1 MSLKAKI
8 AAASKKA
15 NEFKKKETKKD
26 PPNKTPFQS
35 YMTTKGATAADTS
48 ATNVSQARK
57 LTENKPLL
65 NKAYELTYGQDYKDN
80 NQYTV
85 RGVPKPLSTLRGD
98 HSGYSN
104 MNNPQ
109 RTIFEQEVA
118 KMRQAQAAN
127 SKKNK

>member
-1 MSLKAKI
+1 MADLKKLIGNALNK
-8 AAASKKA
+8 ANTSKKSL
-15 NEFKKKETKKD
+15 KKD
-26 PPNKTPFQS
+26 PPNTPFQS
-35 YMTTKGATAADTS
+35 YMKTRGATAADTS

-65 NKAYELTYGQDYKDN
+65 NNAYELTYGQDYKDN

-85 RGVPKPLSTLRGD
+85 KGVPKPLSTSRGD

-109 RTIFEQEVA
+109 RSAYEKEVA
-118 KMRQAQAAN
+118 KA
-127 SKKNK
+127 KKNK